1 MFNGQ
6 WVRARTTKGAK
17 QFLAEKRMERRRFQ
31 EQKARSRR
39 RRRRFYRRVRGWFRR
54 NA

>member
-1 MFNGQ
+1 MFSGQ

-17 QFLAEKRMERRRFQ
+17 QFLAEKKAERQRVQ
-31 EQKARSRR
+31 AEKARSRR

-54 NA
+54 TG